1 MTAGGKS
8 SNWTRDVSNPANPC
22 DYAFVWGTHQLKLR
36 QLQDESSVTALR
48 KLCVDKKAAFRCH
61 NFMYYYKVCLPL
73 GIDRDFSYSS
83 ALRIAYGAR
92 VLVPLR
98 AKLMLGIC
106 MEEMPAENYRYKSVV
121 EILDEAA
128 VLPPELLDLAK
139 WMGWYYHCS
148 VGKAL
153 FAMLPSRLQCDV
165 DAVASWIGTSK
176 EIPPDYLPFYEALQI
191 QDKIKLS
198 ELKKNR
204 PDYPVYQM
212 AEAAQEA
219 GFISLATRVKHL
231 DKPKKKNFI
240 EITGLEFVEND
251 LPLRQREAWELI
263 KEQTQSPFL
272 MADISSLVS
281 YSALKALVKKDIIR
295 IFPREVQDSGFIRE
309 KGSGAKQ
316 ITLTDEQNQAVREI
330 LEDYGKY
337 QVHLLY
343 GITGSGKTEVYIEII
358 RKYLEA
364 RQSVIFL
371 IPEIALTPQMLDRF
385 DSHFGSSMAVMHSQ
399 LTEAQRFAEWQK
411 IKSGECRL
419 VIGARSAVFAP
430 VKDLG
435 LIIVDEEH
443 ESSYKQDNVPRYNG
457 RDLAIVRAQKSHA
470 QIILGS
476 ATPSLESWHNT
487 QTNKYRLHRLK
498 NRPLHYTLPTVRLID
513 LRDSQNPEL
522 ITDEL
527 AVAITDRLNRK
538 EQVILFQNRRGYSS
552 YVQCLKCG
560 KLITC
565 TNCEISMY
573 YHRDR
578 EEMQCHYCGHFYP
591 IPRRCPSCQGFS
603 FSYGSPGT
611 QKVEQTLKM
620 LFPAAKILRM
630 DSDSSSSTLKSMY
643 QRMKRQEIDILLG
656 TQMITKGLDF
666 PGVTLVGIIN
676 ADISLNI
683 PDFRASE
690 RSFQLITQVAGRS
703 GRAEKTGEVIIQTY
717 NPEHYS
723 IQCASR
729 QDFESFASE
738 ELSYRERL
746 NYPPAFRLARLLYQG
761 IDLGELANEMDRL
774 KRTFLPPE
782 SEDLIILGPSP
793 APFAKINQLFRYHLI
808 LKAAGPAQIRE
819 AVDYIENGF
828 QPQKGIS
835 KQLDIDPMILM

>member
-1 MTAGGKS
+1 M
-8 SNWTRDVSNPANPC
+8 PATVC
-22 DYAFVWGTHQLKLR
+22 ID
-36 QLQDESSVTALR
+36 R
-48 KLCVDKKAAFRCH
+48 KRGFRCIR
-61 NFMYYYKVCLPL
+61 FMYYYKVCLPL

-83 ALRIAYGAR
+83 SQRIAYGAR

-98 AKLMLGIC
+98 SKLMLGIC
-106 MEEMPAENYRYKSVV
+106 MEEQKPQNFRYKSVV
-121 EILDEAA
+121 EVLDEAT
-128 VLPPELLDLAK
+128 VLPPELLELAK
-139 WMGWYYHCS
+139 WIAWYYHCS

-153 FAMLPSRLQCDV
+153 FAMLPSRLQSDV
-165 DAVASWIGTSK
+165 DAVASWIGTEK
-176 EIPPDYLPFYEALQI
+176 KIPQEYLPLYEALQK
-191 QDKIKLS
+191 QDKLKLS
-198 ELKKNR
+198 ELKKSQPN
-204 PDYPVYQM
+204 YPVYKM

-219 GFISLATRVKHL
+219 GLIILTHRITHR

-240 EITGLEFVEND
+240 EATGLDFEEND

-263 KEQTQSPFL
+263 KIQEESPFL
-272 MADISSLVS
+272 MADVSSLVS
-281 YSALKALVKKDIIR
+281 YSALKGLVKKGIIR
-295 IFPREVQDSGFIRE
+295 IFPKEVQDSGFLRE
-309 KGSGAKQ
+309 KGSDTKQ
-316 ITLTDEQNQAVREI
+316 ITLTDEQEQAIREI

-358 RKYLEA
+358 RKYHEA
-364 RQSVIFL
+364 GQSVIFL

-385 DSHFGSSMAVMHSQ
+385 DSRFGDTLAVMHSQ

-419 VIGARSAVFAP
+419 VIGARSAIFAP
-430 VKDLG
+430 VQNLG

-443 ESSYKQDNVPRYNG
+443 ENSYKQDNVPRYNG
-457 RDLAIVRAQKSHA
+457 RDLAIVRAQKSGA

-487 QTNKYRLHRLK
+487 QTGKYKLHRLK
-498 NRPLHYTLPTVRLID
+498 NRPLHYTLPKVKIID

-527 AVAITDRLNRK
+527 ALAITERLQRK

-552 YVQCLKCG
+552 FVQCLKCG

-565 TNCEISMY
+565 QNCEISMY

-591 IPRRCPSCQGFS
+591 IPRRCPSCNGFS

-620 LFPAAKILRM
+620 LFPSAKLLRM

-656 TQMITKGLDF
+656 TQMISKGLDF

-676 ADISLNI
+676 ADISLNV
-683 PDFRASE
+683 PDFRAAE

-729 QDFESFASE
+729 QDFESFAIE
-738 ELSYRERL
+738 EMDYRSRLSY
-746 NYPPAFRLARLLYQG
+746 PPTFRLARLLYQG
-761 IDLGELANEMDRL
+761 NDLEELVKEMDRL
-774 KRTFLPPE
+774 KRTFLPPQ
-782 SEDLIILGPSP
+782 SGDLIILGPSP
-793 APFAKINQLFRYHLI
+793 APFAKINQLFRYHII
-808 LKAAGPAQIRE
+808 LKGSSPAHIRAAVE
-819 AVDYIENGF
+819 YIEKGY

-835 KQLDIDPMILM
+835 KQLDIDPMMLM

>member
-1 MTAGGKS
+1 M
-8 SNWTRDVSNPANPC
+8 PAFPGITKETKQI
-22 DYAFVWGTHQLKLR
+22 DRKATELAELM
-36 QLQDESSVTALR
+36 R
-48 KLCVDKKAAFRCH
+48 KLYIDKKPAFRCLQ
-61 NFMYYYKVCLPL
+61 FMYYYKVCLPL
-73 GIDRDFSYSS
+73 GIDKDFSYSS
-83 ALRIAYGAR
+83 SQRIAFGAR

-106 MEEMPAENYRYKSVV
+106 MEELKAENYRYKSVV
-121 EILDEAA
+121 EVLDEAA
-128 VLPPELLDLAK
+128 VLPEELLEMAK
-139 WMGWYYHCS
+139 WMAWYYHCS

-165 DAVASWIGTSK
+165 DAEASWIGTDRD
-176 EIPPDYLPFYEALQI
+176 IPQDYLILYEALQK
-191 QDKIKLS
+191 QDKLKLS
-198 ELKKNR
+198 ELKQSR
-204 PDYPVYQM
+204 PDYPVYRI
-212 AEAAQEA
+212 AEAAQSA
-219 GFISLATRVKHL
+219 GYITLAHRIKHR
-231 DKPKKKNFI
+231 DKPRKKNFI
-240 EITGLEFVEND
+240 ETTGLDFEEND

-263 KEQTQSPFL
+263 KTQPESPFL
-272 MADISSLVS
+272 MADISSLIS
-281 YSALKALVKKDIIR
+281 YSALKGLVKKGIIR
-295 IFPREVQDSGFIRE
+295 IFPKEVQNSGLLRE
-309 KGSGAKQ
+309 KGSGAKD
-316 ITLTDEQNQAVREI
+316 ITLTDEQNQAVKEI

-337 QVHLLY
+337 RVHLLY

-364 RQSVIFL
+364 GSSVIFL

-385 DSHFGSSMAVMHSQ
+385 DSHFGENLAVMHSQ
-399 LTEAQRFAEWQK
+399 LTENQRFAEWQK
-411 IKSGECRL
+411 IKSGDCRL

-430 VKDLG
+430 MQNLG

-457 RDLAIVRAQKSHA
+457 RDLAVLRAQKSGA

-476 ATPSLESWHNT
+476 ATPSLESWHNA
-487 QTNKYRLHRLK
+487 QSGKYRLHRLK
-498 NRPLHYTLPTVRLID
+498 KRPMNYTLPKVRLINLCD
-513 LRDSQNPEL
+513 MQNPEL
-522 ITDEL
+522 ISDEL
-527 AVAITDRLNRK
+527 AGAIAERLERK

-552 YVQCLKCG
+552 FVQCLKCG

-565 TNCEISMY
+565 PNCEISMY

-591 IPRRCPSCQGFS
+591 IPRRCPSCNGFS

-620 LFPAAKILRM
+620 LFPSAKLLRM
-630 DSDSSSSTLKSMY
+630 DSDSSRSNLKSMY

-656 TQMITKGLDF
+656 TQMISKGLDF

-729 QDFESFASE
+729 QDFESFALE
-738 ELSYRERL
+738 EMDYRKRL

-761 IDLGELANEMDRL
+761 IDLGELVQEMDRL

-782 SEDLIILGPSP
+782 SDDLIILGPSP
-793 APFAKINQLFRYHLI
+793 APFAKINQLFRYHVI
-808 LKAAGPAQIRE
+808 LKARTTSQIRE
-819 AVDYIENGF
+819 AVAYIEKGF
-828 QPQKGIS
+828 QAQKGIS
-835 KQLDIDPMILM
+835 KQIDIDPMMLM

>member
-106 MEEMPAENYRYKSVV
+106 MEEMPAQNFRYKSVV

-385 DSHFGSSMAVMHSQ
+385 DSHFG
-399 LTEAQRFAEWQK
+399 K
-411 IKSGECRL
+411 I
-419 VIGARSAVFAP
+419 
-430 VKDLG
+430 
-435 LIIVDEEH
+435 
-443 ESSYKQDNVPRYNG
+443 
-457 RDLAIVRAQKSHA
+457 
-470 QIILGS
+470 
-476 ATPSLESWHNT
+476 
-487 QTNKYRLHRLK
+487 
-498 NRPLHYTLPTVRLID
+498 
-513 LRDSQNPEL
+513 
-522 ITDEL
+522 
-527 AVAITDRLNRK
+527 
-538 EQVILFQNRRGYSS
+538 
-552 YVQCLKCG
+552 
-560 KLITC
+560 
-565 TNCEISMY
+565 
-573 YHRDR
+573 
-578 EEMQCHYCGHFYP
+578 
-591 IPRRCPSCQGFS
+591 
-603 FSYGSPGT
+603 
-611 QKVEQTLKM
+611 
-620 LFPAAKILRM
+620 
-630 DSDSSSSTLKSMY
+630 
-643 QRMKRQEIDILLG
+643 
-656 TQMITKGLDF
+656 
-666 PGVTLVGIIN
+666 
-676 ADISLNI
+676 
-683 PDFRASE
+683 
-690 RSFQLITQVAGRS
+690 
-703 GRAEKTGEVIIQTY
+703 GRAHV
-717 NPEHYS
+717 
-723 IQCASR
+723 
-729 QDFESFASE
+729 
-738 ELSYRERL
+738 
-746 NYPPAFRLARLLYQG
+746 
-761 IDLGELANEMDRL
+761 
-774 KRTFLPPE
+774 
-782 SEDLIILGPSP
+782 
-793 APFAKINQLFRYHLI
+793 
-808 LKAAGPAQIRE
+808 
-819 AVDYIENGF
+819 
-828 QPQKGIS
+828 
-835 KQLDIDPMILM
+835 

>member
-1 MTAGGKS
+1 
-8 SNWTRDVSNPANPC
+8 
-22 DYAFVWGTHQLKLR
+22 
-36 QLQDESSVTALR
+36 
-48 KLCVDKKAAFRCH
+48 
-61 NFMYYYKVCLPL
+61 MYYYKVCLPL
-73 GIDRDFSYSS
+73 GIDKDFSYSS
-83 ALRIAYGAR
+83 SQRIVYGAR

-106 MEEMPAENYRYKSVV
+106 MEEMPQQNYRYKSVV
-121 EILDEAA
+121 EVLDEAE
-128 VLPPELLDLAK
+128 VLPSELLEMAK
-139 WMGWYYHCS
+139 WIAWYYHCS

-165 DAVASWIGTSK
+165 DAVASWIGSDK
-176 EIPPDYLPFYEALQI
+176 DIPQDYLPLYAALQT
-191 QDKIKLS
+191 QDKLKLS

-204 PDYPVYQM
+204 PDYPVYRM
-212 AEAAQEA
+212 AEAAQDA
-219 GFISLATRVKHL
+219 GFISLAHKVKHL

-240 EITGLEFVEND
+240 EVAGLEFDENE

-263 KEQTQSPFL
+263 KEQAESPFL
-272 MADISSLVS
+272 MADISSLIA
-281 YSALKALVKKDIIR
+281 YSALKALVKKGIIR
-295 IFPREVQDSGFIRE
+295 IFPKEVQDSGFFRE
-309 KGSGAKQ
+309 KGSGAKT
-316 ITLTDEQNQAVREI
+316 ITLTAEQKQAIREI
-330 LEDYGKY
+330 LEDYGKF

-358 RKYLEA
+358 RKYLQA
-364 RQSVIFL
+364 GQSVIFL

-385 DSHFGSSMAVMHSQ
+385 DSHFGSNLAVMHSQ
-399 LTEAQRFAEWQK
+399 LTQAQRFAEWQK
-411 IKSGECRL
+411 MKSGECRL

-430 VKDLG
+430 VQNLG

-457 RDLAIVRAQKSHA
+457 RDLAIVRAQKSGA

-476 ATPSLESWHNT
+476 ATPSLESWQNT
-487 QTNKYRLHRLK
+487 QTGKFRLHRLK
-498 NRPLHYTLPTVRLID
+498 NRPLHYSLPTVRLID

-527 AVAITDRLNRK
+527 AIAITERLNRK

-552 YVQCLKCG
+552 FLQCLKCG

-565 TNCEISMY
+565 ENCEISMY

-591 IPRRCPSCQGFS
+591 IPRRCPSCNGFS
-603 FSYGSPGT
+603 FSYGSAGT

-620 LFPAAKILRM
+620 LFPSARILRM
-630 DSDSSSSTLKSMY
+630 DSDSSSNTLKSMY

-666 PGVTLVGIIN
+666 PSVTLVGIIN

-729 QDFESFASE
+729 QDFESFAVQEMNYRSR
-738 ELSYRERL
+738 LS
-746 NYPPAFRLARLLYQG
+746 YPPAFRLARLLYQG
-761 IDLGELANEMDRL
+761 IDLGELTNEMDRL
-774 KRTFLPPE
+774 KRTFLPPQ
-782 SEDLIILGPSP
+782 SEELIILGPSP
-793 APFAKINQLFRYHLI
+793 APFAKINQLFRYHVI
-808 LKAAGPAQIRE
+808 IKAANPSQIRT
-819 AVDYIENGF
+819 AVEYIEGGF

-835 KQLDIDPMILM
+835 KQLDIDPMMLM